1 MKYIGLGQNR
11 GHAAGEMSGNQ
22 GGRIMRI
29 MIADDHPLYVEALE
43 NLLRNDFEIVSTV
56 TDGSQAITAA
66 REKMPDVILMDIN
79 MPVLNGIEAT
89 RQIST
94 EMPEIKII
102 ILTSFEEEESLFRA
116 IQAGAAG
123 YLLKSLGGDD
133 IIAGLMEL
141 SKGKNPFSP
150 GLEQCILREFQRSYR
165 PRGEGTVPLADR
177 LTDRQLEIIELLL
190 QGLTY
195 REIGETIFISERT
208 VKYHVSKI
216 KEALDVHTQE
226 QLIARA
232 RGEDPFGI
240 GKYSGSG
247 R

>member
-1 MKYIGLGQNR
+1 
-11 GHAAGEMSGNQ
+11 
-22 GGRIMRI
+22 MRI
-29 MIADDHPLYVEALE
+29 VIADDHPLYIEALE
-43 NLLRNDFEIVSTV
+43 NLLRNDFEIVGTV
-56 TDGSQAITAA
+56 TDGSQAITVA
-66 REKMPDVILMDIN
+66 REKRPDVILMDIN

-89 RQIST
+89 RQISI
-94 EMPEIKII
+94 EMPKIKII

-123 YLLKSLGGDD
+123 YLLKNLDGED

-150 GLEQCILREFQRSYR
+150 GMEECILREFQRSYR
-165 PRGEGTVPLADR
+165 PKGEDTVALADK

-195 REIGETIFISERT
+195 RQIGETIFISERT

-216 KEALDVHTQE
+216 KEVLDVHTHE
-226 QLIARA
+226 QIIARA
-232 RGEDPFGI
+232 RGENTFGR
-240 GKYSGSG
+240 G
-247 R
+247 RV

>member
-1 MKYIGLGQNR
+1 
-11 GHAAGEMSGNQ
+11 
-22 GGRIMRI
+22 MRI
-29 MIADDHPLYVEALE
+29 MIADDHPLYVEALK
-43 NLLRNDFEIVSTV
+43 NLLQNDFEIVSTV
-56 TDGSQAITAA
+56 TDGNQAIAAA

-102 ILTSFEEEESLFRA
+102 ILTSFDEEESLFRA
-116 IQAGAAG
+116 IQAGATG
-123 YLLKSLGGDD
+123 YLLKNLGGED
-133 IIAGLMEL
+133 IIAGLMDL

-150 GLEQCILREFQRSYR
+150 GLEGCILREFQRSYR
-165 PRGEGTVPLADR
+165 PRGEGNFDLADK
-177 LTDRQLEIIELLL
+177 LTARQLEIIELLV

-216 KEALDVHTQE
+216 KEVLDVNTHE
-226 QLIARA
+226 QIIARA
-232 RGEDPFGI
+232 RGENPFGL
-240 GKYSGSG
+240 G
-247 R
+247 RV